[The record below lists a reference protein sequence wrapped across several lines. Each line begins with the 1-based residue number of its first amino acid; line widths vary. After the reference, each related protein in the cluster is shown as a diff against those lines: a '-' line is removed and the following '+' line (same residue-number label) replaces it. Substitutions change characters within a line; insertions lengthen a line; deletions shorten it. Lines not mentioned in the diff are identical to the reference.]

1 MINFNIK
8 PINKKKTNTLSSVL
22 KERRRVKRS
31 KLITNSNKKFLR
43 ALGLKV

>member
-8 PINKKKTNTLSSVL
+8 PISKKKTKTLSSVS
-22 KERRRVKRS
+22 KERRRVGTS
-31 KLITNSNKKFLR
+31 KAITKSNKKFLR